1 MSILMSEYACNSVVG
16 FADGKHESRW
26 AITGSNV
33 TAAIC
38 MLDPV
43 LSCLYMFEQENFR
56 MYDHD

>member
-1 MSILMSEYACNSVVG
+1 MSEYACNSVVG

-26 AITGSNV
+26 AIAGSNV

-38 MLDPV
+38 MFDPV
-43 LSCLYMFEQENFR
+43 LSCLYIFEQENFR

>member
-1 MSILMSEYACNSVVG
+1 MLAIVLWDLQIA
-16 FADGKHESRW
+16 KHESRW
-26 AITGSNV
+26 AMSGSNV

-43 LSCLYMFEQENFR
+43 LSCLYIFEHENFR